1 MNSGL
6 VATIVTSCESVLGET
21 VKAPRAATAHNATAK
36 IMDFVDFKMFFF
48 INFHSFFRLFAR
60 QLCKKNTQNPMSLNV
75 KKQG

>member
-1 MNSGL
+1 MKFGC

-48 INFHSFFRLFAR
+48 INFRSFFVCL
-60 QLCKKNTQNPMSLNV
+60 QGNYV
-75 KKQG
+75 KKTLQTP